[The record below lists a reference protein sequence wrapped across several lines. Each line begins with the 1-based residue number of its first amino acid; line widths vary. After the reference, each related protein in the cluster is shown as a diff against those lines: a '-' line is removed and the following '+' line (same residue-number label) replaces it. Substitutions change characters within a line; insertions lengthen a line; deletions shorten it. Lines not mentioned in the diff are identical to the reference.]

1 MLLEGLEGT
10 SLSHGQSFNSSNC
23 SSSASSNMCHWLLI
37 FICLHQISFGSKRLS
52 VLKKDGSRRNCLF
65 VRSSHFPNT
74 KLSRTFASVSNEVM
88 WGGKGYGKGYGYKG
102 YDMWNPMMN
111 PMMMQQPG
119 QVVGDFFG
127 MDRIDKDARE
137 FCDEQNKTVVKI
149 SSLWQGVGKDIP
161 GGAEVWNISRIIWVL
176 FATSANA

>member
-1 MLLEGLEGT
+1 MECMLLEGLEGT

-23 SSSASSNMCHWLLI
+23 SSSASSNMCHGLLV

-52 VLKKDGSRRNCLF
+52 VLKKNGSRRNCLF
-65 VRSSHFPNT
+65 VRVSVIFPNT
-74 KLSRTFASVSNEVM
+74 NQPRALSRKRVSPFEVM

-119 QVVGDFFG
+119 
-127 MDRIDKDARE
+127 AR
-137 FCDEQNKTVVKI
+137 F
-149 SSLWQGVGKDIP
+149 
-161 GGAEVWNISRIIWVL
+161 
-176 FATSANA
+176 